1 MSGRGALR
9 QPRARA
15 PKALAA
21 DDRGGLVNE
30 IVVFE
35 GLHHEKGEV
44 HAARDVA
51 LEDGVAH
58 VPAPHRQA
66 LAVAFLEVAATHD
79 GPAGVA
85 GEDALGRLHL
95 VVDVDDPGEASETAG
110 DVDQCL
116 KPPRIDV
123 LAITSDVPAARE
135 HEPRPRLRVV
145 EDRLGRSR
153 RVTVYPPRDEHD
165 EYPVAARDRP
175 PYDLAVVGCT
185 GHYVD
190 PAIELGELA
199 DALVAAHGN
208 HLVPPIQRVL
218 DHVPPELP
226 GRADDADPHD
236 TPRLQSTFVRLSPPA
251 QHRRRIPPPNQPKQG
266 RGAVRTD
273 APAQRPDGWGTA
285 STGHDD
291 RAGGDGGDF
300 LPRVRGAL
308 CARRPPAALPIAEEP
323 ERRKASTGD

>member
-1 MSGRGALR
+1 MVSIHSDRRRPANSSVVGCGKRRCRMRGSWGSGNCVRER
-9 QPRARA
+9 RRT
-15 PKALAA
+15 LAA
-21 DDRGGLVNE
+21 DDRRGLVNE

-35 GLHHEKGEV
+35 GLHHEQGEV

-51 LEDGVAH
+51 FEDGVAH
-58 VPAPHRQA
+58 VAAPHWQA
-66 LAVAFLEVAATHD
+66 LAVALLEVAATHD

-95 VVDVDDPGEASETAG
+95 VVEVDDPGEASETAG
-110 DVDQCL
+110 DVDECL

-199 DALVAAHGN
+199 DALVAAHGDP
-208 HLVPPIQRVL
+208 LVPPIQRVL
-218 DHVPPELP
+218 DHVLPELP
-226 GRADDADPHD
+226 GRANDADPHD
-236 TPRLQSTFVRLSPPA
+236 TPRLQLISC
-251 QHRRRIPPPNQPKQG
+251 
-266 RGAVRTD
+266 D
-273 APAQRPDGWGTA
+273 
-285 STGHDD
+285 
-291 RAGGDGGDF
+291 
-300 LPRVRGAL
+300 
-308 CARRPPAALPIAEEP
+308 
-323 ERRKASTGD
+323 